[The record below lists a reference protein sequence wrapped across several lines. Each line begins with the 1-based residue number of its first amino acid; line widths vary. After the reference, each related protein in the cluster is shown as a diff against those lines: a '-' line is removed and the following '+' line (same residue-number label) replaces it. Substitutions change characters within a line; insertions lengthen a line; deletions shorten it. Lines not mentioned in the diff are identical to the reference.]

1 MEKKNPFKFTLGF
14 DKTKAS
20 HIRAVELLN
29 SVKDKADLIAEAIVA
44 HVDGIQESNTF
55 SNEVLQ
61 AIIQETVRQEV
72 HKAMQSN
79 SMEKS
84 EKEPEITMTFPEGT
98 KDTIDPRVVENVR
111 NAMSAFRRREHR
123 KEAVFSHD
131 CFFLNLQN
139 IISHRISTGSAQ
151 FYHRLYCY
159 TKN

>member
-72 HKAMQSN
+72 QSN

-111 NAMSAFRRREHR
+111 NAMSAFRRR
-123 KEAVFSHD
+123 
-131 CFFLNLQN
+131 
-139 IISHRISTGSAQ
+139 
-151 FYHRLYCY
+151 
-159 TKN
+159 

>member
-1 MEKKNPFKFTLGF
+1 MRFCKRPRAADHQLIGARPGSPGTAAAAGETQQRSDCVEKKNPFKFTLGF

-111 NAMSAFRRREHR
+111 NAMSAFRRR
-123 KEAVFSHD
+123 
-131 CFFLNLQN
+131 
-139 IISHRISTGSAQ
+139 
-151 FYHRLYCY
+151 
-159 TKN
+159 

>member
-44 HVDGIQESNTF
+44 HVDGVQESNTF
-55 SNEVLQ
+55 SNEILQ

-72 HKAMQSN
+72 HKAMQLN

-84 EKEPEITMTFPEGT
+84 EKEPEITMTFLEET
-98 KDTIDPRVVENVR
+98 KDTIDPRVVKNVR
-111 NAMSAFRRREHR
+111 NAMSAFRRR
-123 KEAVFSHD
+123 
-131 CFFLNLQN
+131 
-139 IISHRISTGSAQ
+139 
-151 FYHRLYCY
+151 
-159 TKN
+159 

>member
-44 HVDGIQESNTF
+44 HVDGVQESNTF
-55 SNEVLQ
+55 SNEILQ

-72 HKAMQSN
+72 HKAMQLN

-84 EKEPEITMTFPEGT
+84 EKEPEITMTFLEET

-111 NAMSAFRRREHR
+111 NAMSAFRRRCR
-123 KEAVFSHD
+123 V
-131 CFFLNLQN
+131 
-139 IISHRISTGSAQ
+139 G
-151 FYHRLYCY
+151 
-159 TKN
+159 

>member
-61 AIIQETVRQEV
+61 AIIQETVRQGF
-72 HKAMQSN
+72 K
-79 SMEKS
+79 
-84 EKEPEITMTFPEGT
+84 
-98 KDTIDPRVVENVR
+98 R
-111 NAMSAFRRREHR
+111 
-123 KEAVFSHD
+123 EAVLHVG
-131 CFFLNLQN
+131 
-139 IISHRISTGSAQ
+139 STA
-151 FYHRLYCY
+151 FDMAY
-159 TKN
+159 

>member
-72 HKAMQSN
+72 Q
-79 SMEKS
+79 
-84 EKEPEITMTFPEGT
+84 KEPEITMTFPEGT

-111 NAMSAFRRREHR
+111 NAMSAFRRR
-123 KEAVFSHD
+123 
-131 CFFLNLQN
+131 
-139 IISHRISTGSAQ
+139 
-151 FYHRLYCY
+151 
-159 TKN
+159 

>member
-29 SVKDKADLIAEAIVA
+29 SVKDKADLIAEAIIA

-111 NAMSAFRRREHR
+111 
-123 KEAVFSHD
+123 
-131 CFFLNLQN
+131 
-139 IISHRISTGSAQ
+139 TAQ

>member
-20 HIRAVELLN
+20 HIRAVE
-29 SVKDKADLIAEAIVA
+29 VKDKADLIAEAIVA

-79 SMEKS
+79 RMEKS
-84 EKEPEITMTFPEGT
+84 EKEPEITMTFPEET
-98 KDTIDPRVVENVR
+98 KDTINPRVVENVR
-111 NAMSAFRRREHR
+111 NAMSAFRRR
-123 KEAVFSHD
+123 
-131 CFFLNLQN
+131 
-139 IISHRISTGSAQ
+139 
-151 FYHRLYCY
+151 
-159 TKN
+159 

>member
-79 SMEKS
+79 SVEKS

-111 NAMSAFRRREHR
+111 NAMSAFRRR
-123 KEAVFSHD
+123 
-131 CFFLNLQN
+131 
-139 IISHRISTGSAQ
+139 
-151 FYHRLYCY
+151 
-159 TKN
+159 

>member
-44 HVDGIQESNTF
+44 HVDGVQESNTF

-72 HKAMQSN
+72 RKAMQLN
-79 SMEKS
+79 RMEKS
-84 EKEPEITMTFPEGT
+84 EKEPEITMTFPEET
-98 KDTIDPRVVENVR
+98 KDAIDPRVVENVR
-111 NAMSAFRRREHR
+111 NAMSAFRRR
-123 KEAVFSHD
+123 
-131 CFFLNLQN
+131 
-139 IISHRISTGSAQ
+139 
-151 FYHRLYCY
+151 
-159 TKN
+159 

>member
-20 HIRAVELLN
+20 HIRTVELLN

-72 HKAMQSN
+72 HKAMQLN

-98 KDTIDPRVVENVR
+98 KDTIDPRGVENVR
-111 NAMSAFRRREHR
+111 NAMSAFRRR
-123 KEAVFSHD
+123 
-131 CFFLNLQN
+131 
-139 IISHRISTGSAQ
+139 
-151 FYHRLYCY
+151 
-159 TKN
+159 

>member
-84 EKEPEITMTFPEGT
+84 EKEPEITMTFPEET
-98 KDTIDPRVVENVR
+98 KDTIDPRV
-111 NAMSAFRRREHR
+111 
-123 KEAVFSHD
+123 
-131 CFFLNLQN
+131 
-139 IISHRISTGSAQ
+139 
-151 FYHRLYCY
+151 
-159 TKN
+159 

>member
-55 SNEVLQ
+55 SNEILQ

-72 HKAMQSN
+72 HKAMQLN

-84 EKEPEITMTFPEGT
+84 EKEPEITMNFPEET

-111 NAMSAFRRREHR
+111 NAMSAFRRR
-123 KEAVFSHD
+123 
-131 CFFLNLQN
+131 
-139 IISHRISTGSAQ
+139 
-151 FYHRLYCY
+151 
-159 TKN
+159 

>member
-44 HVDGIQESNTF
+44 HVDGVQESNTF
-55 SNEVLQ
+55 SNEILQ

-72 HKAMQSN
+72 HKA
-79 SMEKS
+79 
-84 EKEPEITMTFPEGT
+84 MTFPEGT

-111 NAMSAFRRREHR
+111 NAMSAFRRR
-123 KEAVFSHD
+123 
-131 CFFLNLQN
+131 
-139 IISHRISTGSAQ
+139 
-151 FYHRLYCY
+151 
-159 TKN
+159 